1 MAIFGKKK
9 SLEERMSELL
19 SELDN
24 LPEEEQKKFWD
35 KFENE
40 GKGEETTG
48 EQIEKAKEDAESKGE
63 NPTQAEIDMSVGEQE
78 KLDGNEDSQ
87 SAKDRID
94 EYEGEEK
101 YLDKERKDGEK
112 HDEAAEEDRLAKLES
127 RLSELEKKIGEMVA
141 KKDEGELP
149 KAREVEEVTEDEEDE
164 EEYEDFFK
172 D

>member
-1 MAIFGKKK
+1 MGLFGKKEETLDEM
-9 SLEERMSELL
+9 LEKLRGHMKGMTDEEKKKVMDKL
-19 SELDN
+19 SD
-24 LPEEEQKKFWD
+24 
-35 KFENE
+35 
-40 GKGEETTG
+40 GKVTTG
-48 EQIEKAKEDAESKGE
+48 EQVEKAKEDAESKGE
-63 NPTQAEIDMSVGEQE
+63 KPTQAEIDMSVGEQE

-87 SAKDRID
+87 SAKDRVD

-101 YLDKERKDGEK
+101 ALKEEGKAGGEK
-112 HDEAAEEDRLAKLES
+112 HDDAAEEYRLGKLEA
-127 RLSELEKKIGEMVA
+127 RLSELEKKIGETVA